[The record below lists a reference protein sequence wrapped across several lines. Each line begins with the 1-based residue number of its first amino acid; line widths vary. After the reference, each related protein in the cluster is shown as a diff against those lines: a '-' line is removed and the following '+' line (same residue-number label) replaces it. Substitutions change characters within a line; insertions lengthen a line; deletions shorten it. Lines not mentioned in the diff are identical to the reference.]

1 MGDVFEY
8 LIDGTSGLAP
18 GGVDGKALV
27 VGVCSLGRV
36 GKGYLI
42 GKRTDLAA
50 TLGVGPL
57 VDRVRDIIATAG
69 QEPVLV
75 AVPVRGQAAGYFSAP
90 LVYGGSGAAP
100 EMIVSGV
107 PQRNAD
113 IVIRVATPGV
123 IGTATV
129 EISTDGGTTFG
140 EAQTSAEQMTIG
152 SGEDATGATVLFAAS
167 AKLEE
172 GSSYR
177 FVARTAIGPVS
188 RVGDAASPL
197 IEVSGNVLAGVE
209 LVVQIVKGG
218 ARNAGTYRLSTDG
231 GDNFGK
237 VRTIPFSGAAP
248 LDEGPTVTFPEGV
261 YVGGVTYTCRI
272 LPPQPSIVD
281 VMSALESPLALYDVE
296 FVHVV
301 GPSDS
306 VDWAAAA
313 AKTDELWNAHRPTY
327 FKTEARLPYDDEDLN
342 DYAAYL
348 LAERQ
353 GFSSRFVQV
362 CCQFGE
368 ITETSGQRKLRNWA
382 GLQSGR
388 VMSIPVQ
395 RATGRVRDGN
405 ISQGALPD
413 GWEAVQSTL
422 EDAGYLTAKKYAG
435 LEGVYWGD
443 SRTMADDTSD
453 FRYEEVLRTV
463 FKAVRLLRIAALK
476 SMYDEAGDPLL
487 GDNAGGLAYLKAQL
501 ENALAT
507 MTKAVPPE
515 LIDYVVTLPPSQD
528 IVNNGVAVEH
538 TLIGVPIIRKIK
550 LYASYVYAGST
561 LDPRSIKE
569 SA

>member
-1 MGDVFEY
+1 MGDVFEF

-27 VGVCSLGRV
+27 AGVCSLGRV

-57 VDRVRDIIATAG
+57 VDRVRNILATAG

-75 AVPVRGQAAGYFSAP
+75 AVPVQGQAAGYFSAP
-90 LVYGGSGAAP
+90 VVYGGSGAAP
-100 EMIVSGV
+100 EMTVSGV
-107 PQRNAD
+107 PQKNAD

-129 EISTDGGTTFG
+129 EISTDGGATYG
-140 EAQTSAEQMTIG
+140 EAQASAVQTTIG
-152 SGEDATGATVLFAAS
+152 SGEDATGATVLLAAT
-167 AKLEE
+167 ARLEE

-188 RVGDAASPL
+188 RVGEATSPL
-197 IEVSGNVLAGVE
+197 ITVSGSVLAGVE
-209 LVVQIVKGG
+209 LVVQIVKSG

-237 VRTIPFSGAAP
+237 TRTIPFSGAAQ
-248 LDEGPTVTFPEGV
+248 LDEGPTVTFPEGA
-261 YVGGVTYTCRI
+261 YVGGVTYSCRI

-281 VMSALESPLALYDVE
+281 VMSALESPLAVYDVE

-327 FKTEARLPYDDEDLN
+327 FKMEARLPYDDEDLN

-368 ITETSGQRKLRNWA
+368 ITETSGHRKLRSWG

-453 FRYEEVLRTV
+453 FRYEEVIRVV

-515 LIDYVVTLPPSQD
+515 LIGYVVTLPPGQD

-538 TLIGVPIIRKIK
+538 VLIGVPIIRKIK
-550 LYASYVYAGST
+550 LFASYVYAGSAF
-561 LDPRSIKE
+561 DPRIKE

>member
-100 EMIVSGV
+100 EMTVSGV

-129 EISTDGGTTFG
+129 DISTDGGTTFG

-172 GSSYR
+172 GSRYR

-197 IEVSGNVLAGVE
+197 IEVSGNALAGVE

-237 VRTIPFSGAAP
+237 VRTIPFNGTVT
-248 LDEGPTVTFPEGV
+248 LDEGPTVTFPEGG
-261 YVGGVTYTCRI
+261 YVGGVTYACRI

-313 AKTDELWNAHRPTY
+313 AKTEELWNLHRPTY

-405 ISQGALPD
+405 ISQGTLPE

-435 LEGVYWGD
+435 LQGVYWGD

-515 LIDYVVTLPPSQD
+515 LIGYVVSLPPGQD
-528 IVNNGVAVEH
+528 VVNNGVAVEH

-550 LYASYVYAGST
+550 LYASYVYAGSAF
-561 LDPRSIKE
+561 DPRIKE

>member
-100 EMIVSGV
+100 EMTVSGV

-172 GSSYR
+172 GSRYR

-197 IEVSGNVLAGVE
+197 IEVSGNALAGVE

-237 VRTIPFSGAAP
+237 VRTIPFNGTVT
-248 LDEGPTVTFPEGV
+248 LDEGPTVTFPEGG
-261 YVGGVTYTCRI
+261 YVGGVTYACRI

-313 AKTDELWNAHRPTY
+313 AKTEELWNLHRPTY

-405 ISQGALPD
+405 ISQGTLPE

-435 LEGVYWGD
+435 LQGVYWGD

-515 LIDYVVTLPPSQD
+515 LIGYVVSLPPGQD
-528 IVNNGVAVEH
+528 VVNNGVAVEH

-550 LYASYVYAGST
+550 LYASYVYAGSAF
-561 LDPRSIKE
+561 DPRIKE